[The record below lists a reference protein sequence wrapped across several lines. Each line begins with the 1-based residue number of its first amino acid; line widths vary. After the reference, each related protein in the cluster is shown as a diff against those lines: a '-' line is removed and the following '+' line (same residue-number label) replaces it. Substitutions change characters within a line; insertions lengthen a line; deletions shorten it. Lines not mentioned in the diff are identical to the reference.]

1 MERCRRRR
9 LRSPSSV
16 LERRSTSSLW
26 TEEWKA
32 VVGAGADPGVAERQR
47 TEYFLVSL
55 LTIVSE
61 KWQRPLSF
69 GHT

>member
-9 LRSPSSV
+9 FGSPSSV
-16 LERRSTSSLW
+16 LEPGASASLW

-32 VVGAGADPGVAERQR
+32 VVGAGADPGVAEWQR
-47 TEYFLVSL
+47 SEYFLVSL

-61 KWQRPLSF
+61 KVRR
-69 GHT
+69 GEIGE